1 MRKTCLKA
9 MAVAMPLFAVPGVA
23 QNLVPNAGFE
33 AMKGRLTALDQIGRA
48 AGWGAVTLGHADLFS
63 RDATDPDVRV
73 PTNRYGSMEPAEGE
87 RYAGLFAWKDDGRF
101 DAFQEGR
108 QDPFAPGW
116 NVYAEYIQV
125 ELDRSLEAGEL
136 VRVSFQAALAPQSD
150 RAVSGLGVYCS
161 PVALHGDHRRFLR
174 EKAQVAS
181 AAVLDRRGAWTEVS
195 GTFEADGGE
204 RYLIIGTFPYVG
216 FEAARTVEGPDNH
229 YAYYYI
235 DAVRVE
241 PVIN

>member
-1 MRKTCLKA
+1 MRTLLL
-9 MAVAMPLFAVPGVA
+9 AVAALVPMFHAVRA
-23 QNLVPNAGFE
+23 QELVPNGGFE
-33 AMKGRLTALDQIGRA
+33 QVKGKVTAPDQIGRA
-48 AGWGAVTLGHADLFS
+48 VGWEAVTLGYADLFS
-63 RDATDPDVRV
+63 RDASDPDVGV
-73 PTNRYGSMEPAEGE
+73 PANQYGAMEPAEGD

-101 DAFQEGR
+101 DAYQEGR

-125 ELDRSLEAGEL
+125 ELVRALEAGET
-136 VRVSFQAALAPQSD
+136 VRVRFRAALAPLSD
-150 RAVSGLGVYCS
+150 RAVSGLGAYCS

-181 AAVLDRRGAWTEVS
+181 ATVMDRRGAWVEVD

-216 FEAARTVEGPDNH
+216 FDATRIVEGPDNKF
-229 YAYYYI
+229 AYYYI
-235 DAVRVE
+235 DAVSVE